1 LITGSAGSVGGGS
14 MAKVKY
20 AANMGANHE
29 FEIGAN
35 YSPDPALALADGHTK
50 TSATL
55 VSATNQFSIDFFGT
69 GFTYA
74 GDELTGG
81 IATKIVFRDDDGD
94 KLATISDFNRN
105 VPVLM
110 TELEAD
116 VSAMLSELQDRADR
130 MIGSSSGEYLIGEA
144 GNDKIAGKGGNDAV
158 CGNSGDDLMSGGSGN
173 DRFEFYGGQ
182 SGDDVITDFEIGD
195 AVNFDTIFIA
205 GMDYEIVKSGKEA
218 MFAFSDGSTLLL
230 EGVRFADRAGIQ
242 IDDGT

>member
-1 LITGSAGSVGGGS
+1 LITGSAGSVRGGS

-20 AANMGANHE
+20 AANMGANHD

-35 YSPDPALALADGHTK
+35 YSPDPALALAGGHTK
-50 TSATL
+50 TSATF

-69 GFTYA
+69 GFAYA

-81 IATKIVFRDDDGD
+81 IATKIIFRDDDGD
-94 KLATISDFNRN
+94 KLAAISDFNRK
-105 VPVLM
+105 VSVLM

-116 VSAMLSELQDRADR
+116 VSAMLSELQNRADR

-144 GNDKIAGKGGNDAV
+144 GNDN
-158 CGNSGDDLMSGGSGN
+158 LMSGGSGN

-230 EGVRFADRAGIQ
+230 EGVRFADRAGIH

>member
-1 LITGSAGSVGGGS
+1 

-50 TSATL
+50 TSATF

-74 GDELTGG
+74 GDELIGG

-94 KLATISDFNRN
+94 KLATISDFHRK
-105 VPVLM
+105 VPDLM
-110 TELEAD
+110 A
-116 VSAMLSELQDRADR
+116 ELQIEVSDMLQILQAHADR
-130 MIGSSSGEYLIGEA
+130 MIGSSAGEYMIGEA
-144 GNDKIAGKGGNDAV
+144 GNDRIDGKGGDDLLS
-158 CGNSGDDLMSGGSGN
+158 GNSGDDTMSGGAGN
-173 DRFEFYGGQ
+173 DRFEFFGGQ

-195 AVNFDTIFIA
+195 SGNFDTITIR
-205 GMDYEIVKSGKEA
+205 GMDYEIVRSGKEA
-218 MFAFSDGSTLLL
+218 TFAFSDGSTLLL
-230 EGVRFADRAGIQ
+230 EGVSFADRAGIQ

>member
-1 LITGSAGSVGGGS
+1 

-50 TSATL
+50 TSATF
-55 VSATNQFSIDFFGT
+55 VSATNPFSIDFFGT
-69 GFTYA
+69 GFTFT

-94 KLATISDFNRN
+94 KLATISEFHRK
-105 VPVLM
+105 VPDLM
-110 TELEAD
+110 A
-116 VSAMLSELQDRADR
+116 ELQFEVSDMLGVLQDHADR
-130 MIGSSSGEYLIGEA
+130 MIGSSSGEYMIGEA
-144 GNDKIAGKGGNDAV
+144 GKDTIGGRGGNDAIS
-158 CGNSGDDLMSGGSGN
+158 GNSGNDTMTGGGGN

-195 AVNFDTIFIA
+195 AVNFDTITIRD
-205 GMDYEIVKSGKEA
+205 MDYEIVKSGKEA
-218 MFAFSDGSTLLL
+218 MFEFSDGSTLLL
-230 EGVRFADRAGIQ
+230 EGVKFADRAAIH